1 VTDILNE
8 TFIQEPPIRHFIT
21 LAATLLALMSATAF
35 PVAAQTNI
43 PLLKG
48 GLASQN
54 YEVSFVDDPFMA
66 YISFHRSGRFFIV
79 GNHVSNVNTIKFD
92 ATGRQVFQIDYSNKS
107 FRPPFSSYVMTD
119 RGVYDLSQK
128 KPRLLPI
135 TRKFNSA
142 KREIGRA
149 RFDAEFAPHYAK
161 ADVVVYGGD
170 AHANGKR
177 PIYLRTGGK
186 WTIFY
191 VSSLTARFEGG
202 ADQNVNLPGYPPK
215 FERMVLLSD
224 PVRKRYSFS
233 DYRLRNREIRLPEDK
248 LRYARSPSLKRTSFS
263 SSRVFEHI
271 PYTPIPGS
279 FVGIAIYRLT
289 VGGERIEF
297 AERATRGALR
307 ARATFNMSLFV
318 LPKPYDQ
325 EVPVSFL
332 EFRPISNEDTLG
344 SEGLYVIRPKR

>member
-1 VTDILNE
+1 VTS
-8 TFIQEPPIRHFIT
+8 TT
-21 LAATLLALMSATAF
+21 ALAIPAS
-35 PVAAQTNI
+35 AQTNI
-43 PLLKG
+43 PVLKG

-54 YEVSFVDDPFMA
+54 YEVSFVADPYMA
-66 YISFHRSGRFFIV
+66 DITYHRSGRFFIV
-79 GNHVSNVNTIKFD
+79 GAALTSGLTKFD
-92 ATGRQVFQIDYSNKS
+92 ATGHRVFELKFSNKN
-107 FRPPFSSYVMTD
+107 FRPPFSSYVMTS

-128 KPRLLPI
+128 TPRLLPI
-135 TRKFNSA
+135 TRKYNSA
-142 KREIGRA
+142 EREIGRA
-149 RFDAEFAPHYAK
+149 RFDTEFSPLYDK

-170 AHANGKR
+170 SHANGKR
-177 PIYLRTGGK
+177 PIYLRTGGT
-186 WTIFY
+186 WEIFY
-191 VSSLTARFEGG
+191 VSFLTARFEGDRDLG
-202 ADQNVNLPGYPPK
+202 VSIPGYPPK

-224 PVRKRYSFS
+224 PVRKRYSYS
-233 DYRLRNREIRLPEDK
+233 TYRLRDREVRMPEDK
-248 LRYARSPSLKRTSFS
+248 LRYARSPSLKRTSYS
-263 SSRVFEHI
+263 SSAVFEHI

-279 FVGIAIYRLT
+279 FLGIAIYRLT

-344 SEGLYVIRPKR
+344 SDGLYIIRPKR